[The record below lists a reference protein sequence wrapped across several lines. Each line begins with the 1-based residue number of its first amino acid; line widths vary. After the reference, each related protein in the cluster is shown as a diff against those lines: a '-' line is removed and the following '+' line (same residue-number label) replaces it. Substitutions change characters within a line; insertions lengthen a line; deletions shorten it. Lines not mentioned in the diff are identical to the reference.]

1 MKRLNQL
8 RVFAASA
15 LVSTLIFSGALAH
28 ADDTE
33 VFFGGPAIDDSIKP
47 NVFFI
52 LDNSGSMAWRLDRDN
67 TPTHASHGPA
77 RMTVLKEAFSEILN
91 TTSGVNIG
99 VMALNSRTDFYQDRL
114 VYPVEYISSALGI
127 SSLAPEIL
135 ASTDDASRIGNTTN
149 VASPTLVMGNI
160 NSHANN
166 TVVRDLG
173 SNSSYSNDNSSYYL
187 KGNYSCSVKIGT
199 DRDHCDTGTK
209 TMLNARSNS
218 GQTGLFLFRNL
229 NIPAGA
235 NIVSA
240 TLTITPANTQRNSP
254 DLTVALEN
262 SKAPTAINDATPI
275 TDRDISISKAFRSNA
290 LPNWAA
296 GTPFEID
303 VKSGLLDE
311 LKERAPANDP
321 ISDLVLQLRSTSNS
335 DYNYYVGDHAQAPVL
350 SVVYSNITNST
361 RTTGLRFQNVAIPQG
376 ATITSAR
383 LDFVAAGS
391 DDRPVTFE
399 VAAQIAADAAP
410 FSTTE
415 DFTTR
420 TKTSAVTWTP
430 QEWRT
435 ESPPAYLEGPSVIS
449 QVQQVVNN
457 TAWCGNNAMAF
468 FIRPISGEG
477 SRTTYSVDGSSLRP
491 VLRVTYS
498 GGDNGCLQP
507 VLEARVV
514 SSKNDA
520 RQSGNTVTLNGNT
533 LRLDRNATVAARFE
547 NLPILRN
554 AQVLESQVIVTRSGT
569 SGSSDITIHIEDS
582 ANSAELQA
590 RNNNLSNRDTYI
602 GPSCSL
608 SGEQTI
614 CSGTALNTELQKVFA
629 KSSWNDGNALTV
641 LLKASS
647 SSNNDYTTHAFDSSP
662 AQAIKLRLKLS
673 DGSLGSNVRTV
684 KQHVNGLVQQ
694 MNANGGTPI
703 VPALYD
709 AARYLSEKHG
719 SPSVFGMESPITS
732 ACQPTHLVLLTDGKP
747 EGTSTTATNGI
758 RSMTGTTCSNS
769 GIGYSDELCA
779 RELVRWLA
787 SEDQSS
793 FEGDNF
799 ITTHTVGFALNAR
812 SASESAQIQK
822 FLRDLATEG
831 KGSFYTAD
839 DAATLADSFS
849 KIIQEV
855 LATDTTFVSASAAVN
870 TFNRQDNKDEVY
882 FSLFRPSETNRWPGN
897 LKRYRMAADKGHIWL
912 VDADNTPA
920 IDTNSGFFKSEARSF
935 WSEQKDGSNVAAGGA
950 ASRLPTSGTRKLITN
965 VDSNSNALSNI
976 AIDNTALTQEK
987 LNVTNSTDR
996 ANLINYI
1003 RGSDLGTPAR
1013 DRKALGDPLHST
1025 PTLITYACNAYNE
1038 QNVCTDEDQ
1047 SAIIG
1052 TNEGFVH
1059 MFNTTTGEEQFAFMP
1074 EVLLP
1079 NIRQLRENARS
1090 TSANPRLYGMDNT
1103 VTVWAND
1110 ANGNGVIYGGKN
1122 PNNPEKELELTEPNE
1137 NEFVYAY
1144 ATMGRGGSDI
1154 YALDITDRDEP
1165 ALLWKIQGG
1174 VTAGFERLGQT
1185 WSAPV
1190 KTKIN
1195 AGGVVTDV
1203 LIFGG
1208 GYDPN
1213 QDNVNVRTEDN
1224 RGNALYIVDA
1234 KTGTR
1239 IWSASSAS
1247 GHTQTLSQ
1255 MRYGIP
1261 SRVSIIGLQADKVT
1275 GEAVVDPEG
1284 LAGQIFVGDMGGQVW
1299 RFHINNGESGSALIS
1314 PAGAGGSGV
1323 FADVGGSEP
1332 EVARRF
1338 YHEPELALLTVNGEK
1353 RLTVNIGSGYR
1364 GHPLNDVIEDRF
1376 YSFRTNLVKGINADI
1391 DTAAAR
1397 FVDDDPEQDTS
1408 PEIPLTESA
1417 LYDATN
1423 NAAQTDNEAAT
1434 TIAKDINGW
1443 MIQFTRAGEKVLNRP
1458 LIADGMVL
1466 FSTYQP
1472 QKNTTLCQATVGAT
1486 RAYTVMLGDA
1496 TGLNADRFIESKASS
1511 LPPNPQIYCAGN
1523 SCWVYHDP
1531 SELVPL
1537 PDIDGGEQDACTN
1550 SANPEKCRC
1559 DRNPSCIWMPPSPRL
1574 YWIDEE

>member
-1 MKRLNQL
+1 MKRLNKL

-15 LVSTLIFSGALAH
+15 MASTLILAGAIAH

-52 LDNSGSMAWRLDRDN
+52 LDNSGSMAWRLDRDS
-67 TPTHASHGPA
+67 TPTRDSHGPA
-77 RMTVLKEAFSEILN
+77 RMSVLKEAFSEILN
-91 TTSGVNIG
+91 TTNGVNIG

-166 TVVRDLG
+166 TVVRGLG

-187 KGNYSCSVKIGT
+187 KGNYSCSVKINT
-199 DRDHCDTGTK
+199 ERDHCDTGTK
-209 TMLNARSNS
+209 TTLNARSGNS

-240 TLTITPANTQRNSP
+240 TLTITPANTQTNRP
-254 DLTVALEN
+254 ALTVALEN
-262 SKAPTAINDATPI
+262 SKTPAAINDATPV
-275 TDRDISISKAFRSNA
+275 TDRDFSISKTFTNDARPTWSANN
-290 LPNWAA
+290 P
-296 GTPFEID
+296 TSID
-303 VKSGLLDE
+303 VKSGLLDA
-311 LKERAPANDP
+311 LKAIAPANDP
-321 ISDLVLQLRSTSNS
+321 IADLALQIPATSDR
-335 DYNYYVGDHAQAPVL
+335 DYLYYVGDHAQAPVL
-350 SVVYSNITNST
+350 TVVYSNATNST

-410 FSTTE
+410 FSPTE

-420 TKTSAVTWTP
+420 TKTTAVTWSP

-435 ESPPAYLEGPSVIS
+435 ENPPTYLEGPSVVS

-468 FIRPISGEG
+468 FIKPVSGDG
-477 SRTTYSVDGSSLRP
+477 SRTTHSVDGSSLRP
-491 VLRVTYS
+491 VLSVTYT
-498 GGDNGCLQP
+498 GGDDGCLQP
-507 VLEARVV
+507 VLEARLVG
-514 SSKNDA
+514 SKNDA
-520 RQSGNTVTLNGNT
+520 RQSDGTVTLNSNT
-533 LRLDRNATVAARFE
+533 LALGQSATVAARFE
-547 NLPILRN
+547 NLPIKRN

-569 SGSSDITIHIEDS
+569 GGSSEVTVHIENS
-582 ANSAELQA
+582 ANSPELQA
-590 RNNNLSNRDTYI
+590 RNNNLSERSTYT
-602 GPSCSL
+602 GPTCSL

-629 KSSWNDGNALTV
+629 KSGWNDGNALTV
-641 LLKASS
+641 LLKATNK
-647 SSNNDYTTHAFDSSP
+647 SSNNYTTHAVDGSP

-673 DGSLGSNVRTV
+673 NGSLGSNVRTV

-719 SPSVFGMESPITS
+719 DTGVFGKSSPITS

-747 EGTSTTATNGI
+747 EGTSSTATSGI
-758 RSMTGTTCSNS
+758 ADMTGTTCSS
-769 GIGYSDELCA
+769 EGIGYNDERCA
-779 RELVRWLA
+779 RELVRWMA

-812 SASESAQIQK
+812 SASESAMIQK
-822 FLRDLATEG
+822 FLKDLATEG

-849 KIIQEV
+849 RIIQEV

-897 LKRYRMAADKGHIWL
+897 LKRYQMVAENGRIWLADADK
-912 VDADNTPA
+912 TPA
-920 IDTNSGFFKSEARSF
+920 IDANTGFFKSEARSF

-950 ASRLPTSGTRKLITN
+950 ASRLPAMGSRKLWTN
-965 VDSNSNALSNI
+965 LSTTAGSLGKI
-976 AIDNTALTQEK
+976 EIDNTALTAEK
-987 LNVTNSTDR
+987 IGASNATER
-996 ANLINYI
+996 ANLISYI
-1003 RGSDLGTPAR
+1003 RGSDLATPAS

-1025 PTLITYACNAYNE
+1025 PTLVTYACNEYNE
-1038 QNVCTDEDQ
+1038 LNVCVSEDQ
-1047 SAIIG
+1047 AAIIG

-1059 MFNTTTGEEQFAFMP
+1059 LFDTETGAERFAFMP

-1079 NIRQLRENARS
+1079 NIKQLRENARS
-1090 TSANPRLYGMDNT
+1090 TSASPRLYGMDNT
-1103 VTVWAND
+1103 VVVWAND

-1122 PNNPEKELELTEPNE
+1122 PSKPDETLTGLNP

-1154 YALDITDRDEP
+1154 YALDITNRDNP
-1165 ALLWKIQGG
+1165 TLLWKIQGG
-1174 VTAGFERLGQT
+1174 VTAGFEHLGQT

-1190 KTKIN
+1190 KSKIN
-1195 AGGVVTDV
+1195 VGGTDTDV

-1213 QDNVNVRTEDN
+1213 QDNVDVRTADS
-1224 RGNALYIVDA
+1224 RGNALYIVNA
-1234 KTGTR
+1234 KTGAL
-1239 IWSASSAS
+1239 IWSAGSAS
-1247 GHTQTLSQ
+1247 GHTQPLNGMQYS
-1255 MRYGIP
+1255 IP
-1261 SRVSIIGLQADKVT
+1261 SRVSVIGLQPDEAGK
-1275 GEAVVDPEG
+1275 AVVDPKG

-1299 RFHINNGESGSALIS
+1299 RFYINNGKTGRELIT
-1314 PAGAGGSGV
+1314 PAGSGNSGV

-1332 EVARRF
+1332 ADARRF
-1338 YHEPELALLTVNGEK
+1338 YHEVELALLSVEGKKT
-1353 RLTVNIGSGYR
+1353 LTVNVGSGYR
-1364 GHPLNDVIEDRF
+1364 GHPLNSVIEDGF
-1376 YSFRTNLVKGINADI
+1376 YSFRTHLVKGE
-1391 DTAAAR
+1391 DTE
-1397 FVDDDPEQDTS
+1397 VTLNEGS
-1408 PEIPLTESA
+1408 

-1423 NAAQTDNEAAT
+1423 NAAQNDNEAAMAV
-1434 TIAKDINGW
+1434 AKHENGW
-1443 MIQFTRAGEKVLNRP
+1443 MIRFTRAGEKVLTRP

-1472 QKNTTLCQATVGAT
+1472 QSNANLCKATVGIT
-1486 RAYTVMLGDA
+1486 RAYTVMLDKA
-1496 TGLNADRFIESKASS
+1496 TGLTADRFVESKASS
-1511 LPPNPQIYCAGN
+1511 LPANPQIYCAGN

-1537 PDIDGGEQDACTN
+1537 PDINGGEQDACIN

-1559 DRNPSCIWMPPSPRL
+1559 DRNPSCIWMPPTPRL

>member
-15 LVSTLIFSGALAH
+15 LAGTLILSGALAH

-47 NVFFI
+47 NVFFV
-52 LDNSGSMAWRLDRDN
+52 LDNSGSMAWRLDRDSA
-67 TPTHASHGPA
+67 PTRTSHGPA
-77 RMTVLKEAFSEILN
+77 RMDVLKEAFSEILN

-127 SSLAPEIL
+127 SSVAPEIL
-135 ASTDDASRIGNTTN
+135 VSADDASRIGNTTN
-149 VASPTLVMGNI
+149 IDSPTLVMGNI
-160 NSHANN
+160 NSHTSNII
-166 TVVRDLG
+166 TRDLG
-173 SNSSYSNDNSSYYL
+173 SNSGYSNNNSSYYL

-199 DRDHCDTGTK
+199 DREYCDIGTK
-209 TMLNARSNS
+209 TTLNASSGNS

-240 TLTITPANTQRNSP
+240 TLSITPANAQKNRPN
-254 DLTVALEN
+254 LTVALEN
-262 SKAPTAINDATPI
+262 SKTPAAINDATPV
-275 TDRDISISKAFRSNA
+275 TDRDISISKTFSSNT
-290 LPNWAA
+290 LPTWSA
-296 GTPFEID
+296 GAPFEID
-303 VKSGLLDE
+303 VKGGLLDE
-311 LKERAPANDP
+311 LKGRGPANDS
-321 ISDLVLQLRSTSNS
+321 ISDLVLQLRSTSSRN
-335 DYNYYVGDHAQAPVL
+335 YNYYVGDHAQAPVL
-350 SVVYSNITNST
+350 TVVYSNISNTT

-399 VAAQIAADAAP
+399 VSAQVAGDAAP

-415 DFTTR
+415 DFTAR

-430 QEWRT
+430 QDWRT
-435 ESPPAYLEGPSVIS
+435 ENPPAYLEGPSVVG
-449 QVQQVVNN
+449 QLQQVVNN

-468 FIRPISGEG
+468 FIRPISGDG

-507 VLEARVV
+507 VLEARVI

-520 RQSGNTVTLNGNT
+520 QQSGSTVSLNQNTLN
-533 LRLDRNATVAARFE
+533 LSQRAIVAARFE
-547 NLPILRN
+547 NLPVLRN
-554 AQVLESQVIVTRSGT
+554 AQVLDSQVIVTRSGT
-569 SGSSDITIHIEDS
+569 SGSSDVTLHIENS

-590 RNNNLSNRDTYI
+590 NDNNLSNRNTYT

-608 SGEQTI
+608 SGEQTT
-614 CSGTALNTELQKVFA
+614 CSGTTLNTELQKVFA
-629 KSSWNDGNALTV
+629 KSGWNDGNSLTV
-641 LLKASS
+641 LLEASNS
-647 SSNNDYTTHAFDSSP
+647 SSNNYTTHGYDSSP

-673 DGSLGSNVRTV
+673 NGSLGSNVRTV

-709 AARYLSEKHG
+709 ASRYLSEKHG
-719 SPSVFGMESPITS
+719 TSNVFGMKSPITS

-747 EGTSTTATNGI
+747 EGTSTSATNGI
-758 RSMTGTTCSNS
+758 PSMTGTSCSSS
-769 GIGYSDELCA
+769 GIGYNDELCA
-779 RELVRWLA
+779 RELVRWMA

-812 SASESAQIQK
+812 STSESAQIQK
-822 FLRDLATEG
+822 FLKDLATEG

-882 FSLFRPSETNRWPGN
+882 FSLFRPAETNRWPGN
-897 LKRYRMAADKGHIWL
+897 LKRYRMVAEKGHIWL

-920 IDTNSGFFKSEARSF
+920 IDNNSGFFKSEARSF

-950 ASRLPTSGTRKLITN
+950 ASRLPTAGTRKLLTN
-965 VDSNSNALSNI
+965 LHSNSKTLSNI
-976 AIDNTALTQEK
+976 AIDNAALTQEK
-987 LNVTNSTDR
+987 LSVTNATER

-1003 RGSDLGTPAR
+1003 RGSDLGTPTR
-1013 DRKALGDPLHST
+1013 DRKALGDPLHSA
-1025 PTLITYACNAYNE
+1025 PTLITYACNAYNQ

-1059 MFNTTTGEEQFAFMP
+1059 AFNTTTGEEQFAFMP

-1079 NIRQLRENARS
+1079 NIKQLRENARA

-1110 ANGNGVIYGGKN
+1110 ANGNGVIHGGKN
-1122 PNNPEKELELTEPNE
+1122 PNDPEKEITGVNAG
-1137 NEFVYAY
+1137 EFVYAY

-1154 YALDITDRDEP
+1154 YALDITNREAP
-1165 ALLWKIQGG
+1165 TLLWKIQGG
-1174 VTAGFERLGQT
+1174 VTTGFERLGQT

-1195 AGGVVTDV
+1195 VGGLDTDV
-1203 LIFGG
+1203 LVFGG

-1224 RGNALYIVDA
+1224 HGNALYIVDA
-1234 KTGTR
+1234 KTGTL

-1247 GHTQTLSQ
+1247 GHTKTLSQ
-1255 MRYGIP
+1255 MRYSIP
-1261 SRVSIIGLQADKVT
+1261 SRVSVIGLQPEENT
-1275 GEAVVDPEG
+1275 GEAVVDPKG
-1284 LAGQIFVGDMGGQVW
+1284 LAGQIFAGDMGGQIW
-1299 RFHINNGESGSALIS
+1299 RFHINNGKTGNALIT

-1323 FADVGGSEP
+1323 FADAGGSEP
-1332 EVARRF
+1332 EDARRF
-1338 YHEPELALLTVNGEK
+1338 YHEPELALLTVNGK
-1353 RLTVNIGSGYR
+1353 KMLTVSIGSGYR
-1364 GHPLNDVIEDRF
+1364 GHPLNSVIEDRF
-1376 YSFRTNLVKGINADI
+1376 YSFRTNLVKG
-1391 DTAAAR
+1391 
-1397 FVDDDPEQDTS
+1397 PS
-1408 PEIPLTESA
+1408 PEVTLTESD
-1417 LYDATN
+1417 LHDATS
-1423 NAAQTDNEAAT
+1423 NAAQTDSEVAT
-1434 TIAKDINGW
+1434 EIAKHINGW
-1443 MIQFTRAGEKVLNRP
+1443 MIRFTRSGEKVLNRP
-1458 LIADGMVL
+1458 LIADGMAL

-1472 QKNTTLCQATVGAT
+1472 QKNTALCQAAAGAT

-1537 PDIDGGEQDACTN
+1537 PDTGGGEQDACIN

>member
-1 MKRLNQL
+1 MKRLNKL

-15 LVSTLIFSGALAH
+15 LASTLIFSGALAN

-52 LDNSGSMAWRLDRDN
+52 LDNSGSMAWRLDRDS
-67 TPTHASHGPA
+67 TPSSTSHGPA
-77 RMTVLKEAFSEILN
+77 RMEVLKEAFSEILN

-114 VYPVEYISSALGI
+114 VYPVEYIASALGI
-127 SSLAPEIL
+127 SSVAPEIL
-135 ASTDDASRIGNTTN
+135 VSADDASRTGNTTN
-149 VASPTLVMGNI
+149 IDSPTLVMGNI
-160 NSHANN
+160 SSHASN
-166 TVVRDLG
+166 TVVRNLG
-173 SNSSYSNDNSSYYL
+173 SNSSYSNNNSSYYL
-187 KGNYSCSVKIGT
+187 KGNYSCSVKIDT
-199 DRDHCDTGTK
+199 DRDNCDTGTK
-209 TMLNARSNS
+209 TTLNARSGNS

-240 TLTITPANTQRNSP
+240 TLTITPANAQTNRPN
-254 DLTVALEN
+254 LTVALEN
-262 SKAPTAINDATPI
+262 SKTPTAINDATLV
-275 TDRDISISKAFRSNA
+275 TDRDISISKSFS
-290 LPNWAA
+290 PTWAA
-296 GTPFEID
+296 GTPVDID

-311 LKERAPANDP
+311 LKGRSPANDP
-321 ISDLVLQLRSTSNS
+321 VADLVLQLRSTTTGR

-350 SVVYSNITNST
+350 TVVYSNITNST

-415 DFTTR
+415 DFTAR

-435 ESPPAYLEGPSVIS
+435 ENPPAYLEGPSVIG
-449 QVQQVVNN
+449 QLQQVVNN

-468 FIRPISGEG
+468 FIKPVSGDG

-602 GPSCSL
+602 GPSCFL

-747 EGTSTTATNGI
+747 EGTSTTATNDI
-758 RSMTGTTCSNS
+758 PKMTGTSCSSS
-769 GIGYSDELCA
+769 GIGYNDELCA

-882 FSLFRPSETNRWPGN
+882 FSLFRPAETNRWPGN

-935 WSEQKDGSNVAAGGA
+935 WSGQKDGSNVAAGGA

-976 AIDNTALTQEK
+976 TIDNAALTQEK
-987 LNVTNSTDR
+987 LNVTNATER

-1059 MFNTTTGEEQFAFMP
+1059 VFNTTTGEEQFAFMP

-1110 ANGNGVIYGGKN
+1110 ANGNGVIHGGKN
-1122 PNNPEKELELTEPNE
+1122 PEDPENE
-1137 NEFVYAY
+1137 ITGLNTGEFVYAY

-1154 YALDITDRDEP
+1154 YALDITNQAAP
-1165 ALLWKIQGG
+1165 TLLWKIQGG
-1174 VTAGFERLGQT
+1174 VTTGFERLGQT

-1190 KTKIN
+1190 KAKIKV
-1195 AGGVVTDV
+1195 GDEVKPRDV

-1234 KTGTR
+1234 KTGGL

-1299 RFHINNGESGSALIS
+1299 RLHINNGESGSALIS

-1332 EVARRF
+1332 EDARRF
-1338 YHEPELALLTVNGEK
+1338 YHEPELALLTVNGK
-1353 RLTVNIGSGYR
+1353 KKLTVNIGSGYR

-1376 YSFRTNLVKGINADI
+1376 YSFRTNLVKG
-1391 DTAAAR
+1391 
-1397 FVDDDPEQDTS
+1397 TS
-1408 PEIPLTESA
+1408 PEVTLTESA
-1417 LYDATN
+1417 LHDATS

-1434 TIAKDINGW
+1434 TIAKHINGW

-1537 PDIDGGEQDACTN
+1537 PDIDGGEQDVCTN

>member
-1 MKRLNQL
+1 MKRLNEL

-15 LVSTLIFSGALAH
+15 LASTLIFSGALAH

-67 TPTHASHGPA
+67 TPTQTSHGPA
-77 RMTVLKEAFSEILN
+77 RMSVLKEAFSEILN

-135 ASTDDASRIGNTTN
+135 VSADDASRIGNTTN
-149 VASPTLVMGNI
+149 IDSPTLVMGNI
-160 NSHANN
+160 NSHASN

-173 SNSSYSNDNSSYYL
+173 SNSSYSNNNSSYYL

-199 DRDHCDTGTK
+199 DRDYCDTGTK
-209 TMLNARSNS
+209 TTLNARSGNS

-235 NIVSA
+235 TIDSA
-240 TLTITPANTQRNSP
+240 TLTITPANTPTNPPS
-254 DLTVALEN
+254 LTVALEN
-262 SKAPTAINDATPI
+262 SKIPTAINDATPI
-275 TDRDISISKAFRSNA
+275 TDRDISISKSFS
-290 LPNWAA
+290 PNWSA
-296 GTPFEID
+296 GTPVDID

-311 LKERAPANDP
+311 LKGRSPANDP
-321 ISDLVLQLRSTSNS
+321 IADLVLQLRSTTDR

-350 SVVYSNITNST
+350 TVVYSGATNST
-361 RTTGLRFQNVAIPQG
+361 RTTGLRFQNVSIPQG

-399 VAAQIAADAAP
+399 VAAQIAGDATP

-420 TKTSAVTWTP
+420 TKTSAVNWSP

-435 ESPPAYLEGPSVIS
+435 ESPPDYLEGPSVIS

-468 FIRPISGEG
+468 FIKPVSGYG

-498 GGDNGCLQP
+498 GGDDGCLQP

-514 SSKNDA
+514 GSKNDA
-520 RQSGNTVTLNGNT
+520 RQSGRTVTLNGNT
-533 LRLDRNATVAARFE
+533 LALDQSATVAARFE
-547 NLPILRN
+547 NLPIKRN
-554 AQVLESQVIVTRSGT
+554 AKVLESQVIVTRSGT

-602 GPSCSL
+602 GPSPSCSL

-614 CSGTALNTELQKVFA
+614 CSGTALNTELQNVFA
-629 KSSWNDGNALTV
+629 KTGWNDGNALTV
-641 LLKASS
+641 LLKASNS
-647 SSNNDYTTHAFDSSP
+647 RGNNYTTHAVDSSP

-673 DGSLGSNVRTV
+673 NGSLGSNVRTV

-719 SPSVFGMESPITS
+719 DPGVFGMESPITS

-747 EGTSTTATNGI
+747 EGTSSAATSGI
-758 RSMTGTTCSNS
+758 PKMTGTNCSSS
-769 GIGYSDELCA
+769 GIGYSDERCA
-779 RELVRWLA
+779 RELVRWMA

-822 FLRDLATEG
+822 FLKDLATEG

-839 DAATLADSFS
+839 DAATLADSFN

-897 LKRYRMAADKGHIWL
+897 LKRYQMKVDNGHIWL
-912 VDADNTPA
+912 ADADDTPA
-920 IDTNSGFFKSEARSF
+920 IDANSGFFKSEARSF

-950 ASRLPTSGTRKLITN
+950 ASKLPAMGSRKLLTN
-965 VDSNSNALSNI
+965 VSSTPGSLGNIEAGNSALTEEKLGTSNA
-976 AIDNTALTQEK
+976 TE
-987 LNVTNSTDR
+987 R

-1025 PTLITYACNAYNE
+1025 PTLITYACDEYNE
-1038 QNVCTDEDQ
+1038 LNICIDEDQ

-1059 MFNTTTGEEQFAFMP
+1059 LFDTRTGQEQFAFMP

-1079 NIRQLRENARS
+1079 NIKKLRENARS

-1110 ANGNGVIYGGKN
+1110 ANGNGVIYGGMD
-1122 PNNPEKELELTEPNE
+1122 PSEPGKELSGLNPD
-1137 NEFVYAY
+1137 EFVYAY
-1144 ATMGRGGSDI
+1144 ASMGRGGSDI
-1154 YALDITDRDEP
+1154 YALNITNRATP
-1165 ALLWKIQGG
+1165 TLLWKIQGG
-1174 VTAGFERLGQT
+1174 VTDGFERLGQT

-1195 AGGVVTDV
+1195 IGGSVTDV

-1213 QDNVNVRTEDN
+1213 QDNVNVRTEDS

-1234 KTGTR
+1234 KTGGL
-1239 IWSASSAS
+1239 IWSASS
-1247 GHTQTLSQ
+1247 QTLSK
-1255 MRYGIP
+1255 MRYSIP

-1332 EVARRF
+1332 EDARRF
-1338 YHEPELALLTVNGEK
+1338 YHEPELALLTVNGK
-1353 RLTVNIGSGYR
+1353 KKLTVNIGSGYR

-1376 YSFRTNLVKGINADI
+1376 YSFRTHLVKGNKEDV
-1391 DTAAAR
+1391 T
-1397 FVDDDPEQDTS
+1397 
-1408 PEIPLTESA
+1408 LTEGKKEDVT
-1417 LYDATN
+1417 LTEGVLFDATS
-1423 NAAQTDNEAAT
+1423 NAAQTNNEVAT
-1434 TIAKDINGW
+1434 EIANNTNGW
-1443 MIQFTRAGEKVLNRP
+1443 MIRFTRSGEKVLNRP

-1472 QKNTTLCQATVGAT
+1472 QNNTTLCQASVGAT

-1537 PDIDGGEQDACTN
+1537 PDIGGDQQDACTT

-1559 DRNPSCIWMPPSPRL
+1559 DRNPSCIWMPPTPRL